1 MDNTIFLSQMWGPAI
16 LAMGLGVFVSRK
28 YYLRMYRELEKQ
40 TLALLLFGLVAI
52 SAGVAQIS
60 YHNYWETLPEI
71 VISLLGWA
79 LLLKGFIVSIVPG
92 VVDKVGDWKADSNLI
107 PIAGAFMLIVGVY
120 LSWVGYFM

>member
-1 MDNTIFLSQMWGPAI
+1 MWGPAI

-79 LLLKGFIVSIVPG
+79 LLLKGFIISIVPG
-92 VVDKVGDWKADSNLI
+92 VVDRVGDWEATLKLI
-107 PIAGAFMLIVGVY
+107 PFAGAFMLIVGVY